1 MSKIGVGIGEEFPA
15 DDSKSAEAPEG
26 DRRKDER
33 DAECAKRHEAY
44 RKWREQRRQWRK
56 EWRKEWRERSR
67 AFQHE
72 LSEQIQENVRHN
84 VRESIRRSMNGKSA
98 DYFHD
103 DGRASRHHDE
113 WSQWVLWAILGII
126 AAIAL
131 VSFVFSNVYL
141 VVGVVALLAL
151 IADYYRGQGP
161 FATSPAG
168 EAVQ

>member
-33 DAECAKRHEAY
+33 DAECAKRREAY

-56 EWRKEWRERSR
+56 EWRERSR
-67 AFQHE
+67 AFQTE
-72 LSEQIQENVRHN
+72 LSEHIQENVRHN
-84 VRESIRRSMNGKSA
+84 IRENIRRGLHEKTA
-98 DYFHD
+98 DYFRED
-103 DGRASRHHDE
+103 ARPSRHADD
-113 WSQWVLWAILGII
+113 WSQWILWAILGLI

-131 VSFVFSNVYL
+131 VSFVFSNVFL
-141 VVGVVALLAL
+141 VVGAVALLAL
-151 IADYYRGQGP
+151 IADYYRGKEP
-161 FATSPAG
+161 FAPSQAG